1 MCKLFSE
8 WEKEIRRYCVSNGLD
23 FSKAEKSGKC
33 WRKDVLMLQHIDPD
47 KGKNGMRDETPA
59 PVILVIKK
67 QKNGL
72 VFEQTEY
79 THKYLAH

>member
-1 MCKLFSE
+1 
-8 WEKEIRRYCVSNGLD
+8 
-23 FSKAEKSGKC
+23 
-33 WRKDVLMLQHIDPD
+33 MLQHIDPE

-67 QKNGL
+67 QKDGL
-72 VFEQTEY
+72 VFEQTEH